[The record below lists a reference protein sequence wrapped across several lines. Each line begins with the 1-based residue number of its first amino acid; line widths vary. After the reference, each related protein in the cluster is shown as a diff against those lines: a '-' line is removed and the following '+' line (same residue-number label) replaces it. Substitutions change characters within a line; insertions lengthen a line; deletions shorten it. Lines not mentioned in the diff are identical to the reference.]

1 MSDIVQR
8 DKCTFMGVEFITKLT
23 AARAAVNSLKN
34 SSDNYKQAHAIR
46 LDMDLEAI
54 RDIIRVS
61 LMDDTMSSDDVQ
73 DEYDNLLDTFLEE
86 CLDYLEEGDLTNEFE

>member
-1 MSDIVQR
+1 
-8 DKCTFMGVEFITKLT
+8 MGIEFITKLT
-23 AARAAVNSLKN
+23 AARTAVNSLKN

-73 DEYDNLLDTFLEE
+73 NEYDNLLDTFLEE
-86 CLDYLEEGDLTNEFE
+86 CLDYLEEGDITDESE